1 MYRNFQKIAKIHVAG
16 IYVYFISTPHGVVKY
31 KQKHTAENNNVNKYT
46 RKIVT
51 KTAVPS
57 DIEIAQSVQ
66 PIPIVQIAED
76 AGITADELEF
86 YGKYKAKV
94 QLSVL
99 ERLKDKPNGKYV
111 DVTAITPTPLGEG
124 KTTTTVGLSQ
134 ALGAYLDK
142 KVFTCIRQP
151 SLGPTFGI
159 KGGAAGGGYSQ
170 IIPMEE
176 FNLHLTGDMHAVTA
190 ANNLLAAAIDVR
202 MLHENAQSDEQ
213 LFDGLCPSAKDGSR
227 KFSNV
232 MLTRLK
238 KLGINKTDPN
248 TLTKE
253 EISKFVRLD
262 IDPISITWRRVI
274 DINDRHLRGITVG
287 QGPQE
292 KGATRATGFDI
303 TPASEI
309 MAILALTTDLT
320 DMRQR
325 LGRIVVGTNKAGE
338 PITCDD
344 LGVGGALL
352 VLLKDAIL
360 PNLMQTLEGTPA
372 FVHAGPF
379 ANIAHGNSSIIA
391 DQIALKLVG
400 KDGYVITESG
410 FGADMGM
417 EKFLDIKCRY
427 SGLVPNV
434 IVLVATIRAL
444 KTHGGGPKVVAGK
457 PLAPEYTE
465 ENLPLLEAG
474 CCNMV
479 AHIKNAI
486 SFGVPVV
493 VAINRFKFDTDAEIE
508 IVRRA
513 AIAAGAEDAVMS
525 NHWAEGGAGSIKL
538 AEAVIKAC
546 EKPSNFKFLYDL
558 NLSIKEKIEAIATK
572 IYGAANVEYSPT
584 AEEKIKLYTKM
595 GFDKLPICM
604 AKTQL
609 SISHDPT
616 LKGAP
621 KGFTIP
627 VRDIRASVGAGFL
640 YPLLGD
646 MMTMPGLPIRPA
658 FYDVDIDP
666 ITGKV
671 TGLF

>member
-1 MYRNFQKIAKIHVAG
+1 MAG